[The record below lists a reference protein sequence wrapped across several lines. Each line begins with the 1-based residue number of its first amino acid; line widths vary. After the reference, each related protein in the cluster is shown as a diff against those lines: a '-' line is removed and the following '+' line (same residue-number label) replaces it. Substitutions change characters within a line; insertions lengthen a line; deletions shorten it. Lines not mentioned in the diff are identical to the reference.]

1 MSMIVVCNY
10 EVFAVSWD
18 FIKINAFDT
27 LREKKTTFCKVN
39 CKENPT
45 PRCLIVKKVLQQIL
59 ANHPIEMLGGQT
71 SLTKVGRAH
80 NPLPIHPPPPPAHST
95 VQE

>member
-45 PRCLIVKKVLQQIL
+45 PRCLIDKKVLQKVL
-59 ANHPIEMLGGQT
+59 ANHAEGRGGGG
-71 SLTKVGRAH
+71 GRRK
-80 NPLPIHPPPPPAHST
+80 T
-95 VQE
+95 TQ